1 MLTSPDGNWIALQS
15 AQLSRPSL
23 LTKRKS
29 PVFSALEKESAV
41 VSAYEDMG
49 SDNEAKHESERCWG
63 ARLQK
68 IHKKMTDSNCNQQ
81 VDDEA
86 PVTGPGSRHDW
97 IRDPEGNWE
106 SRKPL
111 LALLKRSMSA
121 DTRMTSMSTKCITVC
136 VNSTV
141 ERSEEEEEKKGNQK
155 ESFPSGLVRK
165 CLLLCDMRKKEG

>member
-29 PVFSALEKESAV
+29 PVYSALERESAV

-49 SDNEAKHESERCWG
+49 SDNENKNESDSCWG
-63 ARLQK
+63 AGLQEFQ
-68 IHKKMTDSNCNQQ
+68 KKMTDSNLNQQ
-81 VDDEA
+81 VDDEVS
-86 PVTGPGSRHDW
+86 VTGPGSRHDW
-97 IRDPEGNWE
+97 VRDPEGNWE

-121 DTRMTSMSTKCITVC
+121 DTRMTSLSSKCHTVD
-136 VNSTV
+136 VNCEV
-141 ERSEEEEEKKGNQK
+141 EGAEEEEKRRSQ
-155 ESFPSGLVRK
+155 EELLPSELVRNVCFACK
-165 CLLLCDMRKKEG
+165 N

>member
-29 PVFSALEKESAV
+29 PVYSALERESAV

-49 SDNEAKHESERCWG
+49 SDNENKNESDSCWG
-63 ARLQK
+63 TGLQE
-68 IHKKMTDSNCNQQ
+68 IHKKMTDSNLNQPAN
-81 VDDEA
+81 DDA
-86 PVTGPGSRHDW
+86 SVTGPGSRQEW
-97 IRDPEGNWE
+97 IRDHEGNWE

-121 DTRMTSMSTKCITVC
+121 ETRMTSLSSKCNPVD
-136 VNSTV
+136 VNCKV
-141 ERSEEEEEKKGNQK
+141 EGEEEEEKRRSQK
-155 ESFPSGLVRK
+155 ELLPSGLVRNV
-165 CLLLCDMRKKEG
+165 CFCVI

>member
-29 PVFSALEKESAV
+29 PVYSALEKESAV

-49 SDNEAKHESERCWG
+49 SDNEAKHESESCWG
-63 ARLQK
+63 AGLQK
-68 IHKKMTDSNCNQQ
+68 IQKKMTDSNCNQQ

-86 PVTGPGSRHDW
+86 SVTGPGSRHDW
-97 IRDPEGNWE
+97 IRDTEGNWE
-106 SRKPL
+106 SHKPL

-121 DTRMTSMSTKCITVC
+121 DTRMTSMSNKCTVD
-136 VNSTV
+136 VNN
-141 ERSEEEEEKKGNQK
+141 EEEEKKRSQK
-155 ESFPSGLVRK
+155 ELLPSGPVRK
-165 CLLLCDMRKKEG
+165 RWLLCDVRR